1 MEVLFKCSLI
11 NPPRWNCSRLPV
23 LMSMSVKKVP
33 CVLCSGQSSFTH
45 GSVPSFLT
53 PDSNTIKLMVGFLLK
68 VYKHASWEQITAL
81 LCRNNCSL
89 QRIAASCGR
98 ADPWACFHSWYMLA
112 DICGSCLVGLV
123 LPFGTSHNK
132 RQFLKRES
140 DCLRAWKKPLKH
152 KSGGNLLNFT
162 SPSPGKRGVM
172 EVFKNNEWLTGD
184 HGIITHLQ
192 VSEEKYVFCYENV
205 GNL

>member
-33 CVLCSGQSSFTH
+33 CVLCSGKSSFTH

-53 PDSNTIKLMVGFLLK
+53 PDSNTIKLMVGFFLK

-81 LCRNNCSL
+81 LCRNSCSL
-89 QRIAASCGR
+89 QRIAASFGR
-98 ADPWACFHSWYMLA
+98 ADPWACFHSCYMLA
-112 DICGSCLVGLV
+112 DICSSCLVGLV

-140 DCLRAWKKPLKH
+140 DSLRAWK
-152 KSGGNLLNFT
+152 NLSNIKVVITYWTL
-162 SPSPGKRGVM
+162 PDLHQGRGVWC
-172 EVFKNNEWLTGD
+172 VFKNNEWLTGD
-184 HGIITHLQ
+184 HGIVTHLQ
-192 VSEEKYVFCYENV
+192 VSEEKYLLFYENV